1 MNLSLS
7 TLILLLLVMQ
17 DSVNAQGF
25 KNSIRQCSRE
35 VYDLIEGE
43 HQYVCI
49 TKSAVTK
56 SEARGKVFIEE
67 CKTTYARRF
76 DRWSRTLV
84 ERVVKEECT
93 STPKDPEIIIEYP
106 KPGRS

>member
-1 MNLSLS
+1 MNLPLS

-17 DSVNAQGF
+17 DSVNAQKF

-35 VYDLIEGE
+35 VYNLIEGE

-49 TKSAVTK
+49 AKSAVTQ

-76 DRWSRTLV
+76 DKWSRTLV
-84 ERVVKEECT
+84 ERVVKEECD

-106 KPGRS
+106 EAWP

>member
-1 MNLSLS
+1 MKLSLS

-25 KNSIRQCSRE
+25 KNSIRRCSRE

-43 HQYVCI
+43 YQYVCI
-49 TKSAVTK
+49 TKSAVTQ

-76 DRWSRTLV
+76 DRWSRTFV

-93 STPKDPEIIIEYP
+93 SKPKDPERIVEYP
-106 KPGRS
+106 EV

>member
-7 TLILLLLVMQ
+7 TLILLLLLIQ

-35 VYDLIEGE
+35 AYDPIKGE
-43 HQYVCI
+43 HQYICI
-49 TKSAVTK
+49 TKSAVTQ
-56 SEARGKVFIEE
+56 SEARGKVFVEV

-76 DRWSRTLV
+76 DRWSRTFV
-84 ERVVKEECT
+84 ERVVKEECA
-93 STPKDPEIIIEYP
+93 SKPKDPEIIIEYP
-106 KPGRS
+106 EVWP

>member
-1 MNLSLS
+1 MLQN
-7 TLILLLLVMQ
+7 
-17 DSVNAQGF
+17 SVNAQEF

-49 TKSAVTK
+49 TKSAVTQ
-56 SEARGKVFIEE
+56 SEARRKVFIEE

-76 DRWSRTLV
+76 DRLSRTLV
-84 ERVVKEECT
+84 ERVVKEECN
-93 STPKDPEIIIEYP
+93 SKPKDPEIIIEYP
-106 KPGRS
+106 EAWP

>member
-1 MNLSLS
+1 MNLSIS
-7 TLILLLLVMQ
+7 TLILLLLLIQ

-49 TKSAVTK
+49 TKSAVK
-56 SEARGKVFIEE
+56 QSEARGKVFIEE

-93 STPKDPEIIIEYP
+93 SKPKDPEIIIEYP
-106 KPGRS
+106 EVWP

>member
-17 DSVNAQGF
+17 DGVNAQGF
-25 KNSIRQCSRE
+25 KNSIRQCSVE
-35 VYDLIEGE
+35 VYNLIEGE

-49 TKSAVTK
+49 TKSALTQ
-56 SEARGKVFIEE
+56 SEARGKVFLEE
-67 CKTTYARRF
+67 CKTTYARRL

-84 ERVVKEECT
+84 EKVVKEECT
-93 STPKDPEIIIEYP
+93 SKPKDPEIIIEYP
-106 KPGRS
+106 KVWP

>member
-35 VYDLIEGE
+35 VYNLIEGE

-49 TKSAVTK
+49 TKSAVTQ
-56 SEARGKVFIEE
+56 SEAIGKVFIEE

-76 DRWSRTLV
+76 DTWSRTFV

-93 STPKDPEIIIEYP
+93 SKPKDPEIIIEYP
-106 KPGRS
+106 EAWP

>member
-17 DSVNAQGF
+17 NSVNAQGF

-35 VYDLIEGE
+35 VYNLIEGE
-43 HQYVCI
+43 YQYLCI
-49 TKSAVTK
+49 TKSAVTQ

-76 DRWSRTLV
+76 DRWSRILV
-84 ERVVKEECT
+84 ERVVKEECI
-93 STPKDPEIIIEYP
+93 SKPKDPELIIEYP
-106 KPGRS
+106 EDWP

>member
-7 TLILLLLVMQ
+7 TLILLLSVLQ
-17 DSVNAQGF
+17 NSVNAQEF

-49 TKSAVTK
+49 TKSAVTQ

-76 DRWSRTLV
+76 DRFSRTLV

-93 STPKDPEIIIEYP
+93 SKPQDPEIIIEYP
-106 KPGRS
+106 EVWP

>member
-49 TKSAVTK
+49 TKSAVTQ

-67 CKTTYARRF
+67 CKATYARRF

-93 STPKDPEIIIEYP
+93 SKPKDPEIIIEYP
-106 KPGRS
+106 EVWP

>member
-17 DSVNAQGF
+17 ESVNAQGF

-35 VYDLIEGE
+35 VYNLIEGE

-49 TKSAVTK
+49 TKSAVTQ
-56 SEARGKVFIEE
+56 SGARGKVSIEE

-76 DRWSRTLV
+76 DRWSRTLI
-84 ERVVKEECT
+84 ERVVKEECN
-93 STPKDPEIIIEYP
+93 SKPKDPEIIIEYHEVWP
-106 KPGRS
+106 

>member
-7 TLILLLLVMQ
+7 TLILLLLLIQ

-43 HQYVCI
+43 HQYVCM
-49 TKSAVTK
+49 TKSAVTQ

-76 DRWSRTLV
+76 DRWSRPLA

-93 STPKDPEIIIEYP
+93 SKPKDPEIIIEYP
-106 KPGRS
+106 EVWP

>member
-7 TLILLLLVMQ
+7 TLILLLLVIQ

-25 KNSIRQCSRE
+25 KNSIRQCSPE
-35 VYDLIEGE
+35 VYDLIKGE
-43 HQYVCI
+43 HQYLCI
-49 TKSAVTK
+49 TKSAVTQ
-56 SEARGKVFIEE
+56 SEARGKVFTEE

-84 ERVVKEECT
+84 KRVVKETC
-93 STPKDPEIIIEYP
+93 SSKPKDPEIIIEYP
-106 KPGRS
+106 EVWP

>member
-1 MNLSLS
+1 MNLPIS

-25 KNSIRQCSRE
+25 KNSIRQSSQE

-49 TKSAVTK
+49 TKSAVTQ

-76 DRWSRTLV
+76 DRWSRTFV

-93 STPKDPEIIIEYP
+93 SKPKDPEIIIEYP
-106 KPGRS
+106 EVWP

>member
-7 TLILLLLVMQ
+7 TLILLLLLIQ

-49 TKSAVTK
+49 TKSVVTQ
-56 SEARGKVFIEE
+56 SEAREEVFIKE

-76 DRWSRTLV
+76 DRWSRTFV
-84 ERVVKEECT
+84 ERVVQEECT
-93 STPKDPEIIIEYP
+93 SKSKDPEIIIEYP
-106 KPGRS
+106 EVWP

>member
-35 VYDLIEGE
+35 VYDLIKGE

-49 TKSAVTK
+49 TKSAVTQ

-84 ERVVKEECT
+84 ERVVKEECN
-93 STPKDPEIIIEYP
+93 SRPKDPEIIIEYP
-106 KPGRS
+106 EVWP

>member
-1 MNLSLS
+1 MKLALSA
-7 TLILLLLVMQ
+7 LILLLLVMQ

-35 VYDLIEGE
+35 VYDLIKVE
-43 HQYVCI
+43 HQYVCM
-49 TKSAVTK
+49 TKWAVTQ
-56 SEARGKVFIEE
+56 SEARRKVFIEE

-84 ERVVKEECT
+84 ERVVKEEC
-93 STPKDPEIIIEYP
+93 SSKPKDPEIIIEYP
-106 KPGRS
+106 EVWP